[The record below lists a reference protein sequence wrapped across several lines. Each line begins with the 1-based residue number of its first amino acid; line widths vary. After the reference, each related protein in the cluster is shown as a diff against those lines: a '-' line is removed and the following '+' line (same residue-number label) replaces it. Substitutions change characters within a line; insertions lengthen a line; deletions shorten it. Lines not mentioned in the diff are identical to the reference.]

1 MKVKIIRYY
10 QPDTTAKKFTYTS
23 EPKCTLSPNNIDLH
37 DVTLFCEDDSK
48 ESISDLQMPRTYVGE
63 NDAKY
68 QKLFKMYK
76 RAHPDKLGMDV
87 TDEVIRIWRD
97 TLERG
102 KVDSVY
108 REYMARLDR
117 KIEKNAQ
124 YNIKAC
130 FGRYISPQEKGEK
143 GEEKEREKDMEKER
157 EKVKEREKEKE
168 QEMQDEE
175 ERDEEV
181 EKGVER
187 GGTKEREKPSQDK
200 NTKEIE
206 SKEKELAFLIEK
218 RDLDQGQNAVSIA
231 HRIKEVRQERDLLR
245 KTLKRKQDNL
255 KSVQKMR
262 KLKKDAE
269 EQLQRD
275 NPDLAKAL
283 KVMMMMMMMMMM
295 MISVVAM
302 IKTVMVI

>member
-1 MKVKIIRYY
+1 MKVKMIRYY

-130 FGRYISPQEKGEK
+130 FGRHISPRKKGEK
-143 GEEKEREKDMEKER
+143 EEEEEREKEMEKER

-275 NPDLAKAL
+275 NPNLAKAL
-283 KVMMMMMMMMMM
+283 KVMMMMMMMMM